1 MLPAFRQMNRSPGV
15 ALQDHVRDDA
25 GVSAGD
31 EEGGGF
37 LVIGQVLEQ
46 AGTLGEHVGAKARI
60 SFKESL
66 HGLPRLSL
74 PLVAVQSKSLG
85 AETVVV

>member
-1 MLPAFRQMNRSPGV
+1 V
-15 ALQDHVRDDA
+15 V
-25 GVSAGD
+25 
-31 EEGGGF
+31 
-37 LVIGQVLEQ
+37 GQVLEQ

-74 PLVAVQSKSLG
+74 RSVAVQSMSLG
-85 AETVVV
+85 EETVVV